1 MVLSCGGIMG
11 NKISK
16 KERILRYCIFAL
28 FILYIIILLRI
39 TLFKQ
44 ASMYNLFAAIGASE
58 RTISII
64 PFKSI
69 FDMISSDISLMR
81 ILENVLGNIIIFIPF
96 GLLLPI
102 ILKKEYKNI
111 VLCGIIFSAF
121 IEIIQFI
128 FGLGSTDIDDLLLN
142 TIGVIIGYLLF
153 ITIKN
158 KAKSNLLFLVFVTVL
173 VFISGS
179 ITLGILFVNNTDL
192 FLISP
197 KETTVENRELVQDFI
212 DTPNYLSGK
221 FVEVKDTVL
230 TVEKSIQ
237 NATEQREFLD
247 IEITSESRIY
257 VCYDKIDYF
266 FNTIS
271 GEHQRYEQISYS
283 DFISNES
290 GAFSKDNNIVIWSL
304 DGKKVDSLIVI
315 EWVE

>member
-1 MVLSCGGIMG
+1 MG

-16 KERILRYCIFAL
+16 KERKLRYCIFTL
-28 FILYIIILLRI
+28 FLLYIIILLRI

-58 RTISII
+58 RTISFI

-69 FDMISSDISLMR
+69 FDMISTDISLIR

-102 ILKKEYKNI
+102 ILKKKNKNI
-111 VLCGIIFSAF
+111 VLSGVILSAL
-121 IEIIQFI
+121 IEILQFI

-142 TIGVIIGYLLF
+142 TIGVIIGYLLC

-158 KAKSNLLFLVFVTVL
+158 KAKSNLSFLISIIVFVW
-173 VFISGS
+173 ISGT
-179 ITLGILFVNNTDL
+179 ITIGILFVTNTEM

-197 KETTVENRELVQDFI
+197 RETTIENRELVQDFI

-221 FVEVKDTVL
+221 LVKVKDSML
-230 TVEKSIQ
+230 MVEKSIQ
-237 NATEQREFLD
+237 NANEQREFLD
-247 IEITSESRIY
+247 IEITFESRLYI
-257 VCYDKIDYF
+257 CYDKIEYF

-283 DFISNES
+283 DFISNDSE
-290 GAFSKDNNIVIWSL
+290 AFRKNNNIIIWSL

>member
-1 MVLSCGGIMG
+1 MIVQIKVNRFYMVLSCGGIMG

-221 FVEVKDTVL
+221 FVEV
-230 TVEKSIQ
+230 
-237 NATEQREFLD
+237 
-247 IEITSESRIY
+247 RIL
-257 VCYDKIDYF
+257 CLRLKK
-266 FNTIS
+266 
-271 GEHQRYEQISYS
+271 
-283 DFISNES
+283 
-290 GAFSKDNNIVIWSL
+290 AFKMLLNRGNFWTL
-304 DGKKVDSLIVI
+304 K
-315 EWVE
+315 